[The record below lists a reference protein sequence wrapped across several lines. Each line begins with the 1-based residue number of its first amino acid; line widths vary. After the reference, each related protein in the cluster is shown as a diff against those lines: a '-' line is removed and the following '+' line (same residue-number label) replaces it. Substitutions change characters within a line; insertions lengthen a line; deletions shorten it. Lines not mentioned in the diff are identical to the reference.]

1 MVSPVEKRVFS
12 VEAGDGEEPALELTG
27 GKTIM
32 KLHLT
37 DTEKDRLYQ
46 DLKALAGDNR
56 FFAAFTKGTR
66 WYLKSFVTALKVRF
80 SIFFFAI
87 LWSHCQVF
95 SPRQSQPRQH
105 ADVDHVGNDAT
116 CRCIRS
122 LIPALILAPDT
133 YP

>member
-80 SIFFFAI
+80 SIFFLLFYGVTVKC
-87 LWSHCQVF
+87 LVQGSH
-95 SPRQSQPRQH
+95 SPVNMPMLTTLATMQH
-105 ADVDHVGNDAT
+105 ADVYGA
-116 CRCIRS
+116 
-122 LIPALILAPDT
+122 
-133 YP
+133 